1 MPNDKIDYG
10 ELRIVNEDELQNI
23 VKAHDIWLNS
33 GGDQGARAN
42 LQYANLEKTDFQGAD
57 LRKAYF
63 SGSRLVSAI
72 LSGANLQETYL
83 DGADLSNADLTG
95 ADLRNSYLSG
105 ANLLGAELSRALL
118 AGARL
123 VDARLGG
130 ANLSDADLFQADLSK
145 ADLRGAILRG
155 TNLRKANMFAADLR
169 GASLSGTDLRGALLS
184 NAKIGSR
191 SCLNRAKLDSLNGF
205 VFSDEQRNKREER
218 AEQVFDVDKK
228 EIVDFTLPEHFNPLK
243 VAKAL
248 QLISFLIEGVRLCYT
263 ADELGWDDLGK
274 GLDRLELGGAE
285 EDKYA
290 AELVSISMHSPVS
303 VEVATISAICMIII
317 AAGKAYLTYRGQ
329 NLENAREWAK
339 IAMDERRL
347 ANEEKQLAH
356 QNKTEVMKSETS
368 LAVTGQ
374 LVDLPDDILDQLHAE
389 LSESAEQLQGLFR
402 GKIDKPRRRLR
413 WATRVVSLFQTAWM
427 SLFGPDWK
435 PEYAPIING
444 EPMPMPM
451 PSDDYEP

>member
-1 MPNDKIDYG
+1 
-10 ELRIVNEDELQNI
+10 
-23 VKAHDIWLNS
+23 
-33 GGDQGARAN
+33 
-42 LQYANLEKTDFQGAD
+42 
-57 LRKAYF
+57 
-63 SGSRLVSAI
+63 
-72 LSGANLQETYL
+72 
-83 DGADLSNADLTG
+83 
-95 ADLRNSYLSG
+95 
-105 ANLLGAELSRALL
+105 
-118 AGARL
+118 
-123 VDARLGG
+123 
-130 ANLSDADLFQADLSK
+130 
-145 ADLRGAILRG
+145 
-155 TNLRKANMFAADLR
+155 MFAADLR
-169 GASLSGTDLRGALLS
+169 GASLNGSDLRGALLS

-191 SCLNRAKLDSLNGF
+191 SYLDRAKLDSLSGF
-205 VFSDEQRNKREER
+205 VFSDEERHKREER

-248 QLISFLIEGVRLCYT
+248 QLISFLVEGVRLCYT

-339 IAMDERRL
+339 IAIDERRL
-347 ANEEKQLAH
+347 ANEEKQLAE
-356 QNKTEVMKSETS
+356 QDQTEVMKRGTS
-368 LAVTGQ
+368 LAIPGQ
-374 LVDLPDDILDQLHAE
+374 LVDLPDDMLDELHAE

-413 WATRVVSLFQTAWM
+413 WASRVVSLFQTAWISM
-427 SLFGPDWK
+427 FGPEWK
-435 PEYAPIING
+435 PEYAPQING
-444 EPMPMPM
+444 EPMPM
-451 PSDDYEP
+451 PSDDYEPEK